1 MTTEEKQL
9 YIERMKAK
17 AFAYAE
23 NVTSDIKELMHG
35 DEYLECLKNFA
46 QAFLCEADAA
56 WETIKEIKKEVYSDT
71 TNRE

>member
-23 NVTSDIKELMHG
+23 NVTSDIKIFMPS
-35 DEYLECLKNFA
+35 DEYLEC
-46 QAFLCEADAA
+46 
-56 WETIKEIKKEVYSDT
+56 DT
-71 TNRE
+71 TNREEQ